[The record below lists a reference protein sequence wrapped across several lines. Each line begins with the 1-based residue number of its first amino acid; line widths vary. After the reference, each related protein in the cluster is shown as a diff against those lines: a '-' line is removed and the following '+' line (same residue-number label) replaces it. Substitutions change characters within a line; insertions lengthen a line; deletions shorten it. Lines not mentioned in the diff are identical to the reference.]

1 MKFEDLAEGCMAK
14 ILSYTT
20 RADVCR
26 LSLVSKAFHS
36 AAEANTVWDCFLPS
50 DLSSIISPSSSVPP
64 FRSIK
69 DLYLYLSDR
78 PTIIDQG
85 IKSFQLEKRT
95 GNKCY
100 MLSARDLSI
109 IWGDTTHYW
118 EWTTLPESSR
128 FEEVARLR
136 AVCWFDIT
144 GRMNTRVLS
153 PNTNYAAFLVF
164 KMIDAGGFH
173 YDPAVLSVGILGG
186 NSSTKNV
193 CLDPNLVDNR
203 LDDRFHGLQRPTV
216 RSDGWLEI
224 EMGEF
229 FNPGLEEDELQ
240 IKVSETTSNWW
251 KRGFILEGIEVRP
264 KHV

>member
-85 IKSFQLEKRT
+85 IKVTE
-95 GNKCY
+95 Y
-100 MLSARDLSI
+100 
-109 IWGDTTHYW
+109 H
-118 EWTTLPESSR
+118 
-128 FEEVARLR
+128 
-136 AVCWFDIT
+136 
-144 GRMNTRVLS
+144 
-153 PNTNYAAFLVF
+153 
-164 KMIDAGGFH
+164 
-173 YDPAVLSVGILGG
+173 
-186 NSSTKNV
+186 
-193 CLDPNLVDNR
+193 
-203 LDDRFHGLQRPTV
+203 
-216 RSDGWLEI
+216 
-224 EMGEF
+224 
-229 FNPGLEEDELQ
+229 
-240 IKVSETTSNWW
+240 
-251 KRGFILEGIEVRP
+251 
-264 KHV
+264 